1 MRFGRWLMMEQSS
14 PFIHKCDVGKIGNK
28 TMNEDEIQAC
38 AMQMAMQ
45 QPLAE
50 LNYPFGDD
58 VHVFKVM
65 NKIFMVSFKHGT
77 QKIINLKCTPE
88 QSEILRDL
96 YPSIHTGYHMNKQHW
111 ISIYAGEK
119 IDAPLI
125 EDLIQSSY
133 QLVTNQLSKK
143 QKQVLAVYS
152 EIP

>member
-1 MRFGRWLMMEQSS
+1 
-14 PFIHKCDVGKIGNK
+14 
-28 TMNEDEIQAC
+28 MNEDEIQAC

-65 NKIFMVSFKHGT
+65 NKIFMMSFKHGT

-96 YPSIHTGYHMNKQHW
+96 YPSLHTDNHINKQ
-111 ISIYAGEK
+111 
-119 IDAPLI
+119 
-125 EDLIQSSY
+125 
-133 QLVTNQLSKK
+133 KK
-143 QKQVLAVYS
+143 KTK
-152 EIP
+152 

>member
-1 MRFGRWLMMEQSS
+1 MM
-14 PFIHKCDVGKIGNK
+14 
-28 TMNEDEIQAC
+28 
-38 AMQMAMQ
+38 
-45 QPLAE
+45 
-50 LNYPFGDD
+50 
-58 VHVFKVM
+58 
-65 NKIFMVSFKHGT
+65 SFKHGT